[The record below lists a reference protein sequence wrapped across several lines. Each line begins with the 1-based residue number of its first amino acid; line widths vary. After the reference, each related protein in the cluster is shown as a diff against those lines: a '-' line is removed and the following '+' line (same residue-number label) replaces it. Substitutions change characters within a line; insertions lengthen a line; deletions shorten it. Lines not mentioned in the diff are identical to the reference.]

1 MDGEEE
7 RELLEEIQR
16 VQKEYLDEIKGRLVE
31 LLQEAIQEKV
41 YDVSDNSMTWWDRTD
56 AFKNSVDVKFEGDN
70 GLFIYP
76 NTNKMEYYSYTAF
89 QKTNNNVS
97 EHIPELLEYGHH
109 SSKPN
114 QYGMYRDYSAREY
127 LETAINKMKSEF
139 PDLQFEI
146 AGGEDE

>member
-1 MDGEEE
+1 MDAQEE
-7 RELLEEIQR
+7 RELLEEILR
-16 VQKEYLDEIKGRLVE
+16 VQKEYLDEIKSRLVE

-41 YDVSDNSMTWWDRTD
+41 YDISDTTITWWDRTN

-76 NTNKMEYYSYTAF
+76 NTEKMEYYSYTSF
-89 QKTNNNVS
+89 QKTDNNVS
-97 EHIPELLEYGHH
+97 DHIAELLEYGHH

-127 LETAINKMKSEF
+127 LETAVSKMESEF

-146 AGGEDE
+146 VGGESK